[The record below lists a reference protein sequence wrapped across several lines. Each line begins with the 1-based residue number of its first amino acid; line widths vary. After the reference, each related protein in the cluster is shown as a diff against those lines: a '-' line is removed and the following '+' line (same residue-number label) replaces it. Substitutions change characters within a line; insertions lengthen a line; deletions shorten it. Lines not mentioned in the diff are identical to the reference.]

1 MLAMHDFKCK
11 TKTQKDLIIAINGKE
26 IIISA
31 GAAGVGKSY
40 VSIARAIELLR
51 SDDNK
56 FNKIIISTPIV
67 EADEKLGFLPGDMR
81 NGPLSIVVVRYI
93 R

>member
-1 MLAMHDFKCK
+1 MILNAKLN
-11 TKTQKDLIIAINGKE
+11 TKDLIIAINGKE

-31 GAAGVGKSY
+31 GAAGVGSY
-40 VSIARAIELLR
+40 VSIAIEFR

-67 EADEKLGFLPGDMR
+67 EADE
-81 NGPLSIVVVRYI
+81 N
-93 R
+93 